1 MNSFKVL
8 APGPLCTVQ
17 DRGRRGYSAIG
28 VGRSGA
34 ADTDAHDAANR
45 LVGNAVQAATLEA
58 TMGGLRIRVHG
69 RAVVAVTGAPCSV
82 TVNGVADGMYCT
94 LTLSDGDELSI
105 GTPSFGLRCYLAV
118 RGGIDAEQVL
128 GSRST
133 DTMSGLGPAR
143 IKAGTVVA
151 VGNDAC
157 EWPAAQFIPPPRLTN
172 DAHVI
177 LGPHTDWFVDPTIL
191 FSQPWTVTTDAN
203 RVGIRLDG
211 ELALSR
217 SSSHELPSAG
227 MVPGALQVPPDG
239 KPVLFLADH
248 PVTGGY
254 PVIGVIRSADL
265 SMLGQL
271 RPGDVLRFAPVC
283 A

>member
-1 MNSFKVL
+1 MISFEVL
-8 APGPLCTVQ
+8 TSGPLCTVQ
-17 DRGRRGYSAIG
+17 DRGRPGYSAIG

-34 ADTDAHDAANR
+34 ADISAHDAANR
-45 LVGNAVQAATLEA
+45 LVGNALHAATLEA
-58 TMGGLRIRVHG
+58 TMGGLRFRVHG
-69 RAVVAVTGAPCSV
+69 RAVLAVTGATSSV
-82 TVNGVADGMYCT
+82 AVNGVAEGMYCT
-94 LTLSDGDELSI
+94 LALSDGDELSI

-118 RGGIDAEQVL
+118 RGGIEAELVL

-143 IKAGTVVA
+143 VEAGTLVA

-157 EWPAAQFIPPPRLTN
+157 EWPAAELIPPPLFT
-172 DAHVI
+172 DSAQVF

-191 FSQPWTVTTDAN
+191 FSQHWTVTADAN

-217 SSSHELPSAG
+217 SRTDELPSEG

-254 PVIGVIRSADL
+254 PVIGVVRSADL